1 MGLEILE
8 GDMSLQLM
16 QQDIDD
22 FVEQESDRV
31 IGVDSRRRLENK
43 IDELRLLREMQE
55 FDFDG

>member
-31 IGVDSRRRLENK
+31 MGVDSRRRLENK
-43 IDELRLLREMQE
+43 IDELRLLREMKE